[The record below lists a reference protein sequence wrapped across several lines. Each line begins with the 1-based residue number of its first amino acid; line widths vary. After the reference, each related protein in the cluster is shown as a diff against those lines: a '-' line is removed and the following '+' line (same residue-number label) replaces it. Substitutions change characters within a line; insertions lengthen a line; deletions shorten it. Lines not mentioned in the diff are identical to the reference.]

1 LKKQLTMMIKTV
13 AAIAA
18 LATAVHGFSAPSV
31 PRPDS
36 SGAVK
41 LAMEITAAKGI
52 NSPEAK
58 VAWDIVEELD
68 ASDNRCVGCFAC

>member
-1 LKKQLTMMIKTV
+1 MMIKIV
-13 AAIAA
+13 AAVAVM
-18 LATAVHGFSAPSV
+18 ATAVHGFSAPSV

-36 SGAVK
+36 SGAVL

-58 VAWDIVEELD
+58 VLWDIVEELD
-68 ASDNRCVGCFAC
+68 ASDNRWVD